1 MISSNFQ
8 ALIISGVTCL
18 KRAVHTYV
26 ERSSNNKHLELT
38 FAKTESRRELLK
50 FIHHDTMSSVC
61 EHHQYLNRC
70 MQQVWFSYTV
80 LTSYIFLIKPLH
92 ASSISKAQTCFKDY
106 NHEQPILVG
115 GKKDIPIKTSELEI
129 AHHAL
134 HFEVADIVV
143 TSCRSILCKN
153 LLSDGMLLC
162 VGEHLLVKPVHSHSG
177 SQVVQPS
184 SQVLFTLATKILRK
198 VMLYPDPDNLTSP
211 TCYVVLDYYRK
222 ALPCSEQDIII
233 PVYPEINDMVQVCG
247 SDDEIWFGHVCSVDR
262 VNKACNVNFYIQD
275 CTCPGRY
282 KQESFGRLSTN
293 IVQWESIVRI
303 CHGYWSNNGR
313 FWYFNH

>member
-1 MISSNFQ
+1 
-8 ALIISGVTCL
+8 
-18 KRAVHTYV
+18 
-26 ERSSNNKHLELT
+26 
-38 FAKTESRRELLK
+38 
-50 FIHHDTMSSVC
+50 
-61 EHHQYLNRC
+61 

-115 GKKDIPIKTSELEI
+115 GKKYIPIKTSELEI

-162 VGEHLLVKPVHSHSG
+162 VGEHLLVKSDVNECQVIQALQFFSVCCSNQYYTFVKGELYIWPYDKPVHSHSG

-211 TCYVVLDYYRK
+211 TCYVVLDYYKK

-247 SDDEIWFGHVCSVDR
+247 SDDEIWFGHVRSVDR